1 MSSWEPN
8 PESLGQLAQY
18 LKNSLSGFNREL
30 QSQAEKM
37 LKNAMT
43 SPDFNNYLAFIF
55 SSPETP
61 PGTNLSAEEF
71 FTVRSAAAIMIKNNI
86 RTSHAT
92 IPESSL
98 SFIKVSV
105 QMGLQDKN
113 TLIRNYAGNI
123 ATEYV
128 RRMGLFSWPELIPM
142 LLGIALNE
150 GGTTQFSNEAQE
162 GAMSALAKIC
172 EDNTKALERE
182 HGGERPVNVL
192 LPKLI
197 QATKSPLT
205 KVRVGALTAINEFV
219 PRKTQAM
226 LNCIDELLS
235 QLFALSSDQSVD
247 VRRQVC
253 HAFVLLIDARP
264 DKLHPHI
271 SGLVEYIISQQQ
283 SDDEELACEAAEFW
297 LAIGEH
303 DHLWQ
308 ALTPYIDKIIPV
320 LLECMVYSPEDI
332 AILGGGDDDEEE
344 EDREEDIKPVFA
356 KKSQARNMTEGG
368 EGAAATHAYE
378 KLASMD
384 AGNDDLE
391 DGEIEDD
398 EFGGDDDPEERWTL
412 RKGSAAALDVF
423 ARDFRDPVF
432 SCILPYLTTNLK
444 HEEWPHREAA
454 VLALGAIAEGCIDVV
469 TPHLPE
475 LVTYLLSLLNDT
487 EPVVRQITCWTLSR
501 FSGWAC
507 NASDP
512 NSCSEYFLPLMEGLM
527 GRMLDRNKRVQEAG
541 ASAFANL
548 EEKAGRKLEPYCE
561 PIIQQLIR
569 CFGKY
574 KNRNMTILYDC
585 VQTLA
590 ESVGPHLA
598 QPHLVNQL
606 MPTLIT
612 RYQLIPDD
620 SRELFPLLQC
630 LSYVAMALGDA
641 FANYSQHIF
650 GRCVNIIHTNL
661 EQNAN
666 SNTDADAIK
675 PEKDFLITSLD
686 LLSAIIQAIEGN
698 KAAELVAQDERHFF
712 ELLTMC
718 MEDSA
723 DEVRQSAYAL
733 LGDAAKFIFPQL
745 SKYMGSI
752 MPILIRQLD
761 LDNIVDE
768 DIDNGFNVINNACWS
783 VGEIAL
789 QLGGPDMMV
798 FMKTLVPAL
807 VEIITNPRI
816 PPNVAENAC
825 VALGRLGIKNSDSLA
840 PSLSVFA
847 EDFLATMEGVV
858 AADERASAF
867 TGFSLIVLKNPKAME
882 STLLDF
888 FSVIARYQDLQLQSP
903 VKQEV
908 HDSFASVINV
918 YQQMIPQFNEFLSQL
933 KPNERQNLRTGY
945 GV

>member
-1 MSSWEPN
+1 MSSWQPN

-18 LKNSLSGFNREL
+18 LKNSLSGFNKEL
-30 QSQAEKM
+30 QNQAEKM
-37 LKNAMT
+37 LENAMT
-43 SPDFNNYLAFIF
+43 SPDFNNYLAYIF

-61 PGTNLSAEEF
+61 PGTNLSTEEF

-86 RTSHAT
+86 RTKHTT
-92 IPESSL
+92 IPEASL
-98 SFIKVSV
+98 SLIKMSV

-113 TLIRNYAGNI
+113 ALIRNYAGNI

-150 GGTTQFSNEAQE
+150 GGSTQFSNEAQE

-172 EDNTKALERE
+172 EDNTKALEKE
-182 HGGERPVNVL
+182 HGGERPINVL

-197 QATKSPLT
+197 QAAKSSLT

-226 LNCIDELLS
+226 LNSVDELLS
-235 QLFALSSDQSVD
+235 QLFALSSDQSVE

-253 HAFVLLIDARP
+253 RTFVLLIDARP

-271 SGLVEYIISQQQ
+271 PGLVEYIISQQQ
-283 SDDEELACEAAEFW
+283 SDDEDLACEAAEFW

-308 ALTPYIDKIIPV
+308 ALTPYIEKIIPV
-320 LLECMVYSPEDI
+320 LLQCMVYSPEEI
-332 AILGGGDDDEEE
+332 ATLGGGDDDEEE

-356 KKSQARNMTEGG
+356 KKSQTRNMNDGG

-378 KLASMD
+378 KLASMEAD
-384 AGNDDLE
+384 DDDLE

-398 EFGGDDDPEERWTL
+398 EFGGDEDPEKRWTL

-432 SCILPYLTTNLK
+432 ACTLPYLTTNLK

-454 VLALGAIAEGCIDVV
+454 VLSLGAIAEGCIEVV

-475 LVTYLLSLLNDT
+475 LVTYLLSLLNDS

-512 NSCSEYFLPLMEGLM
+512 NSVSEYFLPLMEGLM
-527 GRMLDRNKRVQEAG
+527 ARMLDRNKRVQEAA

-561 PIIQQLIR
+561 PIIQQFIR
-569 CFGKY
+569 CFDKY
-574 KNRNMTILYDC
+574 KTRNMTILYDC

-598 QPHLVNQL
+598 QPQLVGQL
-606 MPTLIT
+606 MPALIT
-612 RYQLIPDD
+612 RYQVTPDD
-620 SRELFPLLQC
+620 SRELFPLLEC

-641 FANYSQHIF
+641 FANYAQHIF
-650 GRCVNIIHTNL
+650 GRCVTIIRSNL
-661 EQNAN
+661 QQSINSKAN
-666 SNTDADAIK
+666 PDTTT
-675 PEKDFLITSLD
+675 PEKDFLVTSLD
-686 LLSAIIQAIEGN
+686 LLSAIIQAIDAR
-698 KAAELVAQDERHFF
+698 KASELVGQDERHFF

-718 MEDSA
+718 MKDSA

-733 LGDAAKFIFPQL
+733 LGDGAKFIFPQL
-745 SKYMGSI
+745 SKYLDSI
-752 MPILIRQLD
+752 MPVLIHQLD

-768 DIDNGFNVINNACWS
+768 DIENGFNVINNACWS
-783 VGEIAL
+783 VGEVAL
-789 QLGGPDMMV
+789 QLDGPEMLK
-798 FMKTLVPAL
+798 FLETLAPAL

-825 VALGRLGIKNSDSLA
+825 IALGRIGIKNSEVLA
-840 PSLSVFA
+840 PFLSTFA
-847 EDFLATMEGVV
+847 EDFLATMEGVA

-867 TGFSLIVLKNPKAME
+867 TGFSQIVAKNPKAME

-888 FSVIARYQDLQLQSP
+888 FSVIARYQDLSLQSP

-908 HDSFASVINV
+908 HDSFANIINI
-918 YQQMIPQFNEFLSQL
+918 YRQIIPQFNEFLGQL
-933 KPNERQNLRTGY
+933 KPHERQNLRTGY